1 MTKLVTVP
9 TFAEE
14 AFNVGFKAGETFAEA
29 VTFFSTLTWSD
40 TVRCATILREYKL
53 GKLAGILKIDRDHA
67 IKIEGKVNPE
77 AKKGERRTAAE
88 HHAYLAAS
96 ASMNLVASAAGRP
109 KQEAKKRQPRTPTP
123 TANSA
128 AEATEDMAKSDAK
141 LLARVPKVQNVDE
154 AAIFALDIVDLIQA
168 FERKNAKAPIGVYR
182 GILHDFVT
190 HILDVADR
198 DDANETEM
206 EIKAANDAGVNDIE
220 SAREAI
226 EQLNAA

>member
-53 GKLAGILKIDRDHA
+53 GKLAGTLKIDRYQA
-67 IKIEGKVNPE
+67 IRIEGKTNPT
-77 AKKGERRTAAE
+77 AKKGERRTIEE
-88 HHAYLAAS
+88 HKAYLAAS

-109 KQEAKKRQPRTPTP
+109 KQEAKKRAPRVPVP

-141 LLARVPKVQNVDE
+141 LLARIPDVTDVDG
-154 AAIFALDIVDLIQA
+154 AAIFALDVVDLIQA
-168 FERKNAKAPIGVYR
+168 FELKNAKAGIGVYR
-182 GILHDFVT
+182 GIFHDFVMR
-190 HILDVADR
+190 ILSITDR
-198 DDANETEM
+198 DESKEIEA
-206 EIKAANDAGVNDIE
+206 EIKAVNDPE
-220 SAREAI
+220 TAQEAI
-226 EQLNAA
+226 RELITA